1 MPHFNIGA
9 HVKWTW
15 GADEAEGIVV
25 EAFTERIRR
34 TIKGTSIVRNAS
46 IDKPAYLV
54 GQASGAEVLKSGS
67 ELKLA

>member
-1 MPHFNIGA
+1 MPHFDIGA

-15 GADEAEGIVV
+15 GAYEAEGIVT
-25 EAFTERIRR
+25 EAFTERVRR

-46 IDKPAYLV
+46 TDRPAYLV
-54 GQASGAEVLKSGS
+54 RQANGAEVLKSGS